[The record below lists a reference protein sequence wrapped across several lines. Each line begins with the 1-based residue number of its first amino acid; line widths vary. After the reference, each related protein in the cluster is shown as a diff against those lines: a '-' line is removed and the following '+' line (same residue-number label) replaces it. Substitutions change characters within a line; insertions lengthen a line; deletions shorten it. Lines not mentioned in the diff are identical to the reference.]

1 MSDLE
6 EIKKNLKTDK
16 MIIGADETVKAL
28 KAGKLKKVWLS
39 SNCKE
44 SVKKDI
50 THYCGLSGTELEQLD
65 LPNDELGVAC
75 RKTFSISVLSILK

>member
-16 MIIGADETVKAL
+16 MVIGAEETVKAL
-28 KAGKLKKVWLS
+28 KVGKLKKVWLS

-44 SVKKDI
+44 SVRKDI
-50 THYCGLSGTELEQLD
+50 THYCGLSGTEMELLD

-75 RKTFSISVLSILK
+75 RKTFSISVLSLLK